1 MPKHGVN
8 RSTQSIFIIPVL
20 GGQILYCQWGI
31 LSEWDDCCMGFG
43 LFITHRA
50 NRRALSEMLF
60 KTTNPRKKAGVCQQ
74 SECVMQR
81 HSPLSIQING
91 IG

>member
-1 MPKHGVN
+1 
-8 RSTQSIFIIPVL
+8 
-20 GGQILYCQWGI
+20 
-31 LSEWDDCCMGFG
+31 MGFG